1 VTPRRTAAAGALVAA
16 AAVCRSHSELL
27 ELPSRLFYNGQLQA
41 CASSDIT
48 HTLLHW
54 EELRDKRTG
63 LPVQ

>member
-1 VTPRRTAAAGALVAA
+1 MPPRLKPAAAAA
-16 AAVCRSHSELL
+16 AAVCRSHPELL

-54 EELRDKRTG
+54 EALRGK
-63 LPVQ
+63 P